1 MSGFVDTHCHLD
13 DARFADDRDDVVARA
28 GAAGVT
34 AVLIPATG
42 LASAR
47 AALELA
53 ARYPGI
59 GVAVGVHPLW
69 CAEAGRLDDT
79 LPALQALTAHPAV
92 AAVGEIGLD
101 FSRGPDPAQQ
111 ERWFDAQLDLAAAAG
126 LPVIL
131 HNREAT
137 GKLLER
143 LRAWG
148 QRAALPRPPGVLHAF
163 SAGSA
168 AADFALGAG
177 FYLGIGGMLTF
188 RRADEL
194 RAVAAAAPA
203 DRLVLE
209 TDAPY
214 LAPEPLRG
222 RRNEPAL
229 LRHVAMRLAAVR
241 ATDTEQIA
249 LQTTANAGR
258 LFPMLSPTLPNPEGV
273 R

>member
-1 MSGFVDTHCHLD
+1 MNGFVDTHCHLD
-13 DARFADDRDDVVARA
+13 DDRFADDREQVLERA
-28 GAAGVT
+28 AAAGVT
-34 AVLIPATG
+34 GVLIPATE

-47 AALELA
+47 AAVGLA

-59 GVAVGVHPLW
+59 GVAVGIHPLW
-69 CAEAGRLDDT
+69 CEQAGDPDRVMPELR
-79 LPALQALTAHPAV
+79 ALTGDPAV
-92 AAVGEIGLD
+92 VAIGEIGLD
-101 FSRGPDPAQQ
+101 YYRGPAPELQ
-111 ERWFDAQLDLAAAAG
+111 ERWLDAQLDLAAATG

-137 GKLLER
+137 GNLLER

-148 QRAALPRPPGVLHAF
+148 QRADLPQPPGVLHAF
-163 SAGSA
+163 SAGRA
-168 AADFALGAG
+168 AADFALAAG

-188 RRADEL
+188 RRADEV

-229 LRHVAMRLAAVR
+229 LRHVAERLAAVR

-249 LQTTANAGR
+249 LQTTGNAAR
-258 LFPMLSPTLPNPEGV
+258 LFPRLQPEGV
-273 R
+273 Q

>member
-1 MSGFVDTHCHLD
+1 LTATLVDTHCHLD
-13 DARFADDRDDVVARA
+13 DARFAADVDAVVERA
-28 GAAGVT
+28 AAAGVT
-34 AVLIPATG
+34 RAVIPATSVAG
-42 LASAR
+42 AR
-47 AALELA
+47 AALALA
-53 ARYPGI
+53 ARHAGLR
-59 GVAVGVHPLW
+59 VAVGVHPLW
-69 CAEAGRLDDT
+69 CATHGSLSEAIAQLRDL
-79 LPALQALTAHPAV
+79 AQAPPVV
-92 AAVGEIGLD
+92 AIGEIGLD
-101 FSRGPDPAQQ
+101 YYRGPDPALQ
-111 ERWFDAQLDLAAAAG
+111 ERWLDAQLDLAAAAG

-137 GKLLER
+137 GTLLER

-148 QRAALPRPPGVLHAF
+148 QRAALPKPPGVLHAF
-163 SAGSA
+163 SAGRA

-188 RRADEL
+188 RRADEV

-214 LAPEPLRG
+214 LAPEPVRG

-229 LRHVAMRLAAVR
+229 LRHVAARLAALR
-241 ATDTEQIA
+241 ATDIEHIA
-249 LQTTANAGR
+249 LQTTGNAAR
-258 LFPMLSPTLPNPEGV
+258 LFPRLTPEGV

>member
-1 MSGFVDTHCHLD
+1 VNGFVDTHCHLD
-13 DARFADDRDDVVARA
+13 DDRFADDRDQVLERA
-28 GAAGVT
+28 GATGVT
-34 AVLIPATG
+34 GVLIPATE

-47 AALELA
+47 AALDLA

-59 GVAVGVHPLW
+59 GVAVGIHPLW
-69 CAEAGRLDDT
+69 CEKAGDPDRVMPELR
-79 LPALQALTAHPAV
+79 ALTGDPAV
-92 AAVGEIGLD
+92 VAIGEIGLD
-101 FSRGPDPAQQ
+101 YYRGPAPELQ
-111 ERWFDAQLDLAAAAG
+111 ERWLDAQLDLAAATG

-137 GKLLER
+137 GNLLER

-148 QRAALPRPPGVLHAF
+148 QRADLPQPPGVLHAF
-163 SAGSA
+163 SAGRA
-168 AADFALGAG
+168 AADFALAAG

-188 RRADEL
+188 RRADEV

-229 LRHVAMRLAAVR
+229 LRHVAERLAAVR

-249 LQTTANAGR
+249 LQTTGNAAR
-258 LFPMLSPTLPNPEGV
+258 LFPRLQPEGV
-273 R
+273 Q

>member
-13 DARFADDRDDVVARA
+13 DDRFADDRDEVVARA
-28 GAAGVT
+28 GDAGVT
-34 AVLIPATG
+34 GVLIPATG

-47 AALELA
+47 AALALA
-53 ARYPGI
+53 ARHPGI

-69 CAEAGRLDDT
+69 CAEAGNPDG
-79 LPALQALTAHPAV
+79 AIAELQALTDNPSVV
-92 AAVGEIGLD
+92 AIGEIGLD
-101 FSRGPDPAQQ
+101 FLRGPDPALQ
-111 ERWFDAQLDLAAAAG
+111 ERWLDAQLDLAAAAG

-131 HNREAT
+131 HNREST

-148 QRAALPRPPGVLHAF
+148 ERAALPRPPGVLHAF
-163 SAGSA
+163 SAGRA
-168 AADFALGAG
+168 AADFALAAG

-188 RRADEL
+188 RRADEV

-203 DRLVLE
+203 NRLVLE

-229 LRHVAMRLAAVR
+229 VRHVAARLATVR
-241 ATDTEQIA
+241 ATGIDQIA
-249 LQTTANAGR
+249 VQTTANAAR
-258 LFPMLSPTLPNPEGV
+258 LFPRLTADLTPEGAQ
-273 R
+273 

>member
-13 DARFADDRDDVVARA
+13 DARFAGDRDEVVARA

-34 AVLIPATG
+34 GVLIPATG

-47 AALELA
+47 AALGLA
-53 ARYPGI
+53 ALYPGI

-69 CAEAGRLDDT
+69 CAQAGRLQAAI
-79 LPALQALTAHPAV
+79 LALQALTANPAV
-92 AAVGEIGLD
+92 VAVGEIGLD
-101 FSRGPDPAQQ
+101 FFRGPDPALQA
-111 ERWFDAQLDLAAAAG
+111 RWLDAQLDLAAAAG

-148 QRAALPRPPGVLHAF
+148 ERAPLPRPPGVLHAF
-163 SAGSA
+163 SAGRA

-188 RRADEL
+188 RRSDEL
-194 RAVAAAAPA
+194 RAVAGAAPA

-229 LRHVAMRLAAVR
+229 LRHVAVRLAAVR
-241 ATDTEQIA
+241 ATDTKQIA

-258 LFPMLSPTLPNPEGV
+258 LFPRLNPEGV

>member
-1 MSGFVDTHCHLD
+1 MSRLIDTHCHLD
-13 DARFADDRDDVVARA
+13 DERFADDRDQVWARA
-28 GAAGVT
+28 RAAGVT
-34 AVLIPATG
+34 GVLIPATG
-42 LASAR
+42 LTSAR
-47 AALELA
+47 AALGLA
-53 ARYPGI
+53 TRHPGI

-69 CAEAGRLDDT
+69 CADAGDVAQV
-79 LPALQALTAHPAV
+79 LPELRALAGHPAV
-92 AAVGEIGLD
+92 AAIGEIGLD
-101 FSRGPDPAQQ
+101 YFRGPDPALQQ
-111 ERWFDAQLDLAAAAG
+111 RWLDAQLDLAAGAG

-137 GKLLER
+137 AELLER

-148 QRAALPRPPGVLHAF
+148 ERAALPQPPGVLHAF
-163 SAGSA
+163 SAGHA

-229 LRHVAMRLAAVR
+229 LRHVAARLAAVR

-249 LQTTANAGR
+249 LQTTGNAAR
-258 LFPMLSPTLPNPEGV
+258 LFPRLSPEGV